1 MTRKWQIAKK
11 ITEEYKNQFA
21 EQNPI
26 ILQLL
31 NNRDLMNQDAVDEF
45 LNPDYGQDLHDPFIF
60 RDMKKA
66 VERIFTAIEK
76 KEKIIVHGDYDA
88 DGVSATAI
96 VVSVLQALGADVNV
110 YIPHRM
116 LEGYGLNR
124 NTVDEF
130 SKKGVSLIITV
141 DCGIASKDEIELANT
156 KDINV
161 IVTDHH
167 EEPPELPKAFAII
180 NPHVNGEKYPC
191 TALSG
196 AGVAYK
202 LVQALCQHDGGK
214 KLKQGYEKW
223 LLDLVA
229 IGTIADLV
237 PLIGENRTLVRY
249 GIIVLRKT
257 RRVGLQKLI
266 ENSRMT
272 ASSLN
277 TMNVSF
283 GIVPRLNAAG
293 RIDHAN
299 TAYQL
304 LITEN
309 PQEAEKLTQDLDKTN
324 QDRQKIT
331 ERILKLS
338 REQIGTVK
346 EQKLLSAC
354 GKGWE
359 LGVVGL
365 VAGRLA
371 DEFSRPVLIMGEK
384 EDGNE
389 IVGSGRSVPGFDIT
403 KALVESRELLD
414 RFGGHA
420 AACGFTVFKENYDGF
435 INKMTEIAEREI
447 SDETTVKQIAIDVEI
462 TFSEASWELVKALE
476 QFEPFGVGNKYPR
489 FVTQRLTIE
498 DVQRVGKEG
507 KHLRLNIQHNGK
519 KKKVIAF
526 GFGNEWGSKL
536 SIGEMV
542 DIVYELSF
550 NEWNG
555 NRELQLKLVDIKI
568 CN

>member
-1 MTRKWQIAKK
+1 MT
-11 ITEEYKNQFA
+11 
-21 EQNPI
+21 
-26 ILQLL
+26 
-31 NNRDLMNQDAVDEF
+31 
-45 LNPDYGQDLHDPFIF
+45 
-60 RDMKKA
+60 
-66 VERIFTAIEK
+66 
-76 KEKIIVHGDYDA
+76 
-88 DGVSATAI
+88 
-96 VVSVLQALGADVNV
+96 
-110 YIPHRM
+110 
-116 LEGYGLNR
+116 EGYGLNK
-124 NTVDEF
+124 NTVNEF

-141 DCGIASKDEIELANT
+141 DCGIASKDEIDLANE
-156 KDINV
+156 KGIDV

-167 EEPPELPKAFAII
+167 EEPPELPRAFAII
-180 NPHVNGEKYPC
+180 NPHVKSEEYPC

-202 LVQALCQHDGGK
+202 LVQALCQHDGGN

-237 PLIGENRTLVRY
+237 PLIDENRTLVRY

-272 ASSLN
+272 AASLN

-304 LITEN
+304 LVTED
-309 PQEAEKLTQDLDKTN
+309 PQEAEKLTQNLDTTN
-324 QDRQKIT
+324 KERQKIT

-346 EQKLLSAC
+346 DEKLLSAC

-371 DEFSRPVLIMGEK
+371 DKFSRPVLIMGEK
-384 EDGNE
+384 DDGRE

-420 AACGFTVFKENYDGF
+420 AACGFTVFKENYDAF
-435 INKMTEIAEREI
+435 IDKMSEIAVREI
-447 SDETTVKQIAIDVEI
+447 SDETMVKQIAIDAEI
-462 TFSEASWELVKALE
+462 TLSEASGELVEALE

-507 KHLRLNIQHNGK
+507 KHLRLNVEQGGK
-519 KKKVIAF
+519 KRKVIAF
-526 GFGNEWGSKL
+526 GFGEEWGGKL
-536 SIGEMV
+536 AIGDKV